1 MTQRRAKVE
10 SLLQHQV
17 AAHLVELLPNYRAQ
31 VTVTG
36 VDVAADLKN
45 ATIWLS
51 VLPTANAS
59 QTEIVAELEEVR
71 SEVQERVATYMATKF
86 VPKLAFKVDRGVEYA
101 QHIERVLKEL

>member
-17 AAHLVELLPNYRAQ
+17 AANLVELLPNYRAQ

-51 VLPTANAS
+51 VLPTGNTDEA
-59 QTEIVAELEEVR
+59 EIIAEIDGIR
-71 SEVQERVATYMATKF
+71 AEVQERVATYMATKF
-86 VPKLAFKVDRGVEYA
+86 VPRLAFKVDRGVEYA
-101 QHIERVLKEL
+101 EHIERVLKEL